1 MEFINLL
8 WKSKGRKSKCSSCK
22 MNNVCR
28 AIPWCWQNKRCVCDI
43 LTCVQQRK
51 LCYIYHVHN
60 TRNLP
65 IFSFMCSKNR
75 CQSSTLPVFLY
86 WLVFRILQ
94 HMTVSRVGVCAGFL
108 IVIQSTQLITHKIS
122 YCAKALKIRKKS
134 LTENWPR
141 GLSLIKTWTLSCLS
155 CCILNCKKTL

>member
-94 HMTVSRVGVCAGFL
+94 HMTVSRSRSMCRISDCDTVYTTYNPQNFL
-108 IVIQSTQLITHKIS
+108 LCKSFKNQEEISHRKLTQGIIP
-122 YCAKALKIRKKS
+122 YQ
-134 LTENWPR
+134 N
-141 GLSLIKTWTLSCLS
+141 
-155 CCILNCKKTL
+155 LNFIMFIMLYIEL